1 MDERI
6 VTDEHSGY
14 FGTEIQMIMKKFSG
28 AVLFFLV
35 AVFPIAAQVA
45 EDLPFAWEINEFKKQ
60 DNIKFPKPNSIV
72 FVGSSSFNFWKSMQ
86 QDFPE
91 YPVVNRGFGG
101 SELVHAIM
109 YANHIIL
116 PYKPKQVVIYSGEN
130 DLAVGNANADSVKV
144 RFEKLFN
151 IIRAKYPKV
160 SILYV
165 SIKPSPS
172 RAHLMPEMMK
182 ANGMIRDF
190 LKKKKDTKFID
201 VYPLMLDAQGNPRK
215 ELFVEDMLH
224 MNSTGYAI
232 WIKEIKPHL
241 KR

>member
-6 VTDEHSGY
+6 VTDAHSGY
-14 FGTEIQMIMKKFSG
+14 FGARYRLIMKKFVS
-28 AVLFFLV
+28 AFLFFLV
-35 AVFPIAAQVA
+35 AVFPVAAQVA
-45 EDLPFAWEINEFKKQ
+45 EDLPFASEINEFKKQ
-60 DNIKFPKPNSIV
+60 DNIQFPKPNSIV

-91 YPVVNRGFGG
+91 YPVINRGFGG

-109 YANHIIL
+109 YADQIIL

-144 RFEKLFN
+144 RFEKLFS
-151 IIRAKYPKV
+151 IIRAQYPKV
-160 SILYV
+160 SIVYV

-172 RAHLMPEMMK
+172 RAQLMPEMVK

-190 LKKKKDTKFID
+190 LKKKKGTKFID

-215 ELFVEDMLH
+215 ELFIEDMLH
-224 MNSTGYAI
+224 MNATGYAI
-232 WIKEIKPHL
+232 WIKAIKPYL
-241 KR
+241 KK

>member
-1 MDERI
+1 
-6 VTDEHSGY
+6 
-14 FGTEIQMIMKKFSG
+14 MKKIFG
-28 AVLFFLV
+28 ALSFFLV
-35 AVFPIAAQVA
+35 AVFPVAAQVA
-45 EDLPFAWEINEFKKQ
+45 DDLPFASEINGFKKQ
-60 DNIKFPKPNSIV
+60 DNIQFPKPNSIV

-91 YPVVNRGFGG
+91 YPVINRGFGG

-109 YANHIIL
+109 YANQIIL

-130 DLAVGNANADSVKV
+130 DLAVGNVPADSVLA

-151 IIRAKYPKV
+151 IIRTKYPKV

-172 RAHLMPEMMK
+172 RAQLMPEMVK

-190 LKKKKDTKFID
+190 LKKKKETKFID
-201 VYPLMLDAQGNPRK
+201 VYPLMLDAQGSPRK

-224 MNSTGYAI
+224 MNATGYAI
-232 WIKEIKPHL
+232 WIKAIKPYL
-241 KR
+241 KK